1 MVDSALV
8 GMSKIVISLGKLDFG
23 GSAGATEKNA
33 AMSMQIDCKVY
44 PTQLVWG
51 IVTNGIF

>member
-1 MVDSALV
+1 MVDSASV
-8 GMSKIVISLGKLDFG
+8 GMSKLVNSLGKLNIC
-23 GSAGATEKNA
+23 GSARATEKNA

>member
-8 GMSKIVISLGKLDFG
+8 GMSKIVISLGKLNFV
-23 GSAGATEKNA
+23 GSACATEKNA